1 MDSIVIKRDKI
12 VMHRILGGILD
23 IHNFFFKCKKTSMC
37 CYVEDWGIVR
47 MVEFKMLEFRL
58 YTLCVCIYIIVLV
71 NGNIIDK
78 YFKDNKVINFI
89 CNKLRD
95 SLSKCV
101 ERYCV

>member
-1 MDSIVIKRDKI
+1 
-12 VMHRILGGILD
+12 
-23 IHNFFFKCKKTSMC
+23 
-37 CYVEDWGIVR
+37 VR